1 MGSVVMKWLLLLAL
15 SNTDHPITHPAYE
28 TEALCEAAGE
38 EIKARVNEK
47 RLRIDYLCVN
57 TNQPP
62 VWPMR

>member
-1 MGSVVMKWLLLLAL
+1 LASALAL
-15 SNTDHPITHPAYE
+15 AAEGEPEYVVHLAYK

-38 EIKARVNEK
+38 EIKARASAK
-47 RLRIDYLCVN
+47 RWRIDYRCVN